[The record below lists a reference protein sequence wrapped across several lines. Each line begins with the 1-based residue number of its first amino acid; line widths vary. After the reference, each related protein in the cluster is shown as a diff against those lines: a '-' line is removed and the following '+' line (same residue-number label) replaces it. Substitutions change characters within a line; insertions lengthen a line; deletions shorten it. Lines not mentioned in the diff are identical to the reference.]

1 MISIVDCME
10 IVEDKEIDGVHEF
23 VYESTDMDVEPVK
36 KGYQIHFSDPS
47 EKQLLIDIV
56 ENNEVVFENLG
67 RIQIADNEGFVLI
80 LSSDWRS

>member
-1 MISIVDCME
+1 MISIVDYME
-10 IVEDKEIDGVHEF
+10 IVENKEIDGVHEF

-56 ENNEVVFENLG
+56 ENNEVVFENPG
-67 RIQIADNEGFVLI
+67 RIQIADDEGFVLI
-80 LSSDWRS
+80 LPSDWRS